1 MKRHL
6 SGRIAVAAGTLAAVI
21 MVLLTVLIGVT
32 VQSMFR
38 DIQLEQRRLLLSDYD
53 ELIRSQVD
61 TAISLLGFHHQ
72 RALAGEVS
80 PAQARRDAADA
91 LRELRYGSEGYFWA
105 DTTEGVNVV
114 LLGREVEGTS
124 RIDLQDVNGLY
135 LIREIIARGSQPEGG
150 YTDYWFPKS
159 DGGEAFPKR
168 GYSRLFEPF
177 GWVVGTGNYIDEIE
191 SVIAG
196 LEQENSHRLR
206 RLIFTIAGASLL
218 AVALFVVAIII
229 IGRRLTRP
237 LARVTTALD
246 EISRGPGISP
256 VASPS
261 RATTKLVRSPA
272 ALTRL
277 WGRCSRSSPAS
288 RRRPRPFRSWGRS
301 WQAT

>member
-114 LLGREVEGTS
+114 LLGREIEGTS

-135 LIREIIARGSQPEGG
+135 LIREITARGSQPEGG

-159 DGGEAFPKR
+159 DGGEAFP
-168 GYSRLFEPF
+168 
-177 GWVVGTGNYIDEIE
+177 
-191 SVIAG
+191 
-196 LEQENSHRLR
+196 
-206 RLIFTIAGASLL
+206 
-218 AVALFVVAIII
+218 
-229 IGRRLTRP
+229 
-237 LARVTTALD
+237 
-246 EISRGPGISP
+246 
-256 VASPS
+256 
-261 RATTKLVRSPA
+261 
-272 ALTRL
+272 
-277 WGRCSRSSPAS
+277 
-288 RRRPRPFRSWGRS
+288 
-301 WQAT
+301 